1 MMTFLVF
8 VLGIQLY
15 TFFVDKDGL
24 IDKQIDLK
32 LSKLDG
38 QKAFELRNNYLTLI
52 SPIMQECN
60 QIFKIL
66 KSKEWNKLEKD
77 SIVNSTN
84 KADDVRWDLN
94 NDLDEFDNILKKN
107 DLYITD
113 DNKIN
118 LLNRDDIRYINP
130 KISNISTL
138 LMYIF
143 TVICAIFEINHHISY
158 ICFVLANFL
167 LIIEIILLNQYF
179 KSIDDKV
186 SVYNNA
192 IKKLDNLIKYNNK
205 IEAYKKDFA
214 DIFNLYKPH

>member
-1 MMTFLVF
+1 MH
-8 VLGIQLY
+8 
-15 TFFVDKDGL
+15 
-24 IDKQIDLK
+24 
-32 LSKLDG
+32 
-38 QKAFELRNNYLTLI
+38 
-52 SPIMQECN
+52 ECN
-60 QIFKIL
+60 QIFEIL

-77 SIVNSTN
+77 SIANSTN

-113 DNKIN
+113 GNKIN

-138 LMYIF
+138 LMYFF
-143 TVICAIFEINHHISY
+143 TVICTIFEINYHISY

-179 KSIDDKV
+179 KSIDNKV

-214 DIFNLYKPH
+214 DIFKLYKPR